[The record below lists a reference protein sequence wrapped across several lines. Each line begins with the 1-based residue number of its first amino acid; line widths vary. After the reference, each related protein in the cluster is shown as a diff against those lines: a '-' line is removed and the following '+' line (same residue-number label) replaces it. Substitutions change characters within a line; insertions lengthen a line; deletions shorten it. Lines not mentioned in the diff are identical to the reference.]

1 MLARIFGSIIIGV
14 CLSGFVIVLMTIF
27 LSLRNL
33 PQILGSLRQLVRGA
47 FRGSYRLYNAFL
59 SPIRSW
65 VYQHTGIDIF
75 HPIARITCT
84 VVLSLLIGTGLLAL
98 FSIHIQTWM
107 LIVLILH
114 GLFVGLAWEGI
125 LRSDDFQMGVNL
137 E

>member
-1 MLARIFGSIIIGV
+1 MFRILGTIFIGV

-33 PQILGSLRQLVRGA
+33 PEILASLRRFLRGA
-47 FRGSYRLYNAFL
+47 LRGSYRLYSAFL

-65 VYQHTGIDIF
+65 IYQHTGYDIF
-75 HPIARITCT
+75 HPVARTICT
-84 VVLSLLIGTGLLAL
+84 VVLSVGIGVGLLVL
-98 FSIHIQTWM
+98 FSLGVPTWV
-107 LIVLILH
+107 LIVLALH
-114 GLFVGLAWEGI
+114 GLFVGLAWESI